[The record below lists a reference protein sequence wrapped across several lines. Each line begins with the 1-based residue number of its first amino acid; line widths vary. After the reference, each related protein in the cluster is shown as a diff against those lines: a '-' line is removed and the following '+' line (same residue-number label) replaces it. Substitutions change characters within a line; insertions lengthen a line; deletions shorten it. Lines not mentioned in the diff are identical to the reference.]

1 MDYSSEYDRF
11 INRIYRLNLTLFMGS
26 FSIVCCSLIA
36 IFYFVELNFR
46 IIIILLS
53 ITSLGLNYVV
63 IKNKKSLVTIEFAE
77 EFEIDLERDYLEF
90 QNTIAL
96 FKKGE
101 FEKIAANFTN
111 KKHRRPRG
119 FDEKGPTGGILS
131 KSLNK
136 ENQRIDAMKNKDY
149 DDIIEEITVG
159 ESLIQEA
166 NEKYTEISEK
176 RWSES
181 ESKDKDLIEAGVDK
195 LGDLIKTEWFERN
208 AKDGAVKELYSD
220 DDEKIRKE

>member
-1 MDYSSEYDRF
+1 M
-11 INRIYRLNLTLFMGS
+11 
-26 FSIVCCSLIA
+26 
-36 IFYFVELNFR
+36 
-46 IIIILLS
+46 
-53 ITSLGLNYVV
+53 
-63 IKNKKSLVTIEFAE
+63 
-77 EFEIDLERDYLEF
+77 
-90 QNTIAL
+90 
-96 FKKGE
+96 
-101 FEKIAANFTN
+101 
-111 KKHRRPRG
+111 
-119 FDEKGPTGGILS
+119 
-131 KSLNK
+131 
-136 ENQRIDAMKNKDY
+136 
-149 DDIIEEITVG
+149 G